1 MMLAEKKVFVGRFK
15 SRGDRMREFGERAKQ
30 YTNLYVKNLPESW
43 DDAKMEEEF
52 SKFGEILSHK
62 VELCVFF
69 VFYRKIRL
77 LLMRRQERASAL
89 VLSPSRSMTRPRRP
103 SKKWTARRLTERYF
117 STRIALF

>member
-62 VELCVFF
+62 VDFCAIFCV
-69 VFYRKIRL
+69 L
-77 LLMRRQERASAL
+77 
-89 VLSPSRSMTRPRRP
+89 
-103 SKKWTARRLTERYF
+103 WWN
-117 STRIALF
+117 